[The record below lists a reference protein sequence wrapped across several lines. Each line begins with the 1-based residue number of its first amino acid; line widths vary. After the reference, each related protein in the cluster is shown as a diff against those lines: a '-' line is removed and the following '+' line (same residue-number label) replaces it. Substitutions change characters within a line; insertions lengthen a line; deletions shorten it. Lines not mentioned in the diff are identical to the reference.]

1 MLVGSQLP
9 RFVVVGT
16 VGFLIEAVLLHMLA
30 TGAGWSPYSARTV
43 SFPLAVS
50 ATFILNRA
58 WTFRG
63 RARRAAFPAF
73 GGYLTI
79 QLIGAAINLLVYVLA
94 IELFEGLRGLPV
106 LALAFGAAAGLVFNF
121 SASRA
126 LVFRT

>member
-1 MLVGSQLP
+1 MLAGSQLP
-9 RFVVVGT
+9 RFVVVGA

-30 TGAGWSPYSARTV
+30 TRAGWSPYAARAV

-50 ATFILNRA
+50 ATFALNRA

-63 RARRAAFPAF
+63 HLRGAAFPAF

-79 QLIGAAINLLVYVLA
+79 QLIGAAINLFVYVLA
-94 IELFEGLRGLPV
+94 IELFEPLRALPV